1 MTTEADALLDHLS
14 HIAMELSPDAVDQL
28 ARQLSRLP
36 GQSASERLTAPT
48 SRERALVKRLVQ
60 LWNEAPRLDPVA
72 VALALR
78 AAERVAARAA
88 AQEAID
94 LIWTG
99 PKPAHVAVRRND
111 QALRE
116 VIDAADEDLLL
127 VSYAVFNVPA
137 VAEGLV
143 RAVDRGARVRLV
155 LEFEGS
161 VEGEN
166 TYDPAAAL
174 GQLPTGVGVFHWPFA
189 KRPPIG
195 PGGKRGYIHVK
206 CALADRRLAF
216 ISSANLTAY
225 AMEANME
232 LGVLVRG
239 GLVPARI
246 ADVFDGLM
254 SDRTLVPRRT
264 AQAGNG

>member
-1 MTTEADALLDHLS
+1 MSSEPDALLNHLS
-14 HIAMELSPDAVDQL
+14 QIAMELSPDAVDRL

-36 GQSASERLTAPT
+36 GQSASGRLTAPT
-48 SRERALVKRLVQ
+48 SRERALVERLVE
-60 LWNEAPRLDPVA
+60 LWSEAPQLDPVA
-72 VALALR
+72 IVLALR

-88 AQEAID
+88 AQEAVD

-99 PKPAHVAVRRND
+99 PKPAYVAVRRND

-116 VIDAADEDLLL
+116 VIDAAERDLLL

-174 GQLPTGVGVFHWPFA
+174 GQLPTSVGVFHWPFA

-239 GLVPARI
+239 GPVPARI
-246 ADVFDGLM
+246 ADLFDGLV

-264 AQAGNG
+264 APAGSG